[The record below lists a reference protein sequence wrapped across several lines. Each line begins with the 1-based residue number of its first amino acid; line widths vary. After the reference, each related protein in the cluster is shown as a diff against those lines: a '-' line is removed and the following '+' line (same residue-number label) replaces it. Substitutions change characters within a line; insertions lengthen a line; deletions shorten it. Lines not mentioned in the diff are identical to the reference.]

1 MIDSQSPSPA
11 PRVKYQRTPYLLVT
25 QEKSVR
31 KDVYGSIEDNVVR
44 QAQLLRG
51 EQNSD
56 TVIIAMHPIGSPAYL
71 PLFSELARTGLH
83 VIGCANRYSVGD
95 SALQMENVLLDLGA
109 CVRDARERLGYS
121 KVVLAGWSGGGSPMM
136 GYQAEA
142 ENPTITQTAAGEHT
156 LLAETRLP
164 AADAVMLLAAPR
176 SRHRLLTDFLDPS
189 ITNELEP
196 ERNRDSVFDLYDP
209 WNRNQP
215 PYSADYLDDYRAVQR
230 ARSAKI
236 TEFAQDRLE
245 KFRKAGRPDAEHAFV
260 VHGTMADPRWL
271 DPTIEPNGRKPR
283 WSYLG
288 DPAVAN
294 TSPGALMRFTTTRS
308 WLSQWSLDTAQ
319 VDAADAAPRVSKPV
333 LIIFNGRDDAVPT
346 SHPQQVYDAI
356 AHADKELIEIPE
368 ANHYFSGDDQKS
380 QLSTAASLIH
390 DWMNRHKL
398 ALD

>member
-1 MIDSQSPSPA
+1 
-11 PRVKYQRTPYLLVT
+11 
-25 QEKSVR
+25 
-31 KDVYGSIEDNVVR
+31 
-44 QAQLLRG
+44 
-51 EQNSD
+51 
-56 TVIIAMHPIGSPAYL
+56 
-71 PLFSELARTGLH
+71 
-83 VIGCANRYSVGD
+83 
-95 SALQMENVLLDLGA
+95 
-109 CVRDARERLGYS
+109 
-121 KVVLAGWSGGGSPMM
+121 
-136 GYQAEA
+136 
-142 ENPTITQTAAGEHT
+142 
-156 LLAETRLP
+156 
-164 AADAVMLLAAPR
+164 
-176 SRHRLLTDFLDPS
+176 
-189 ITNELEP
+189 
-196 ERNRDSVFDLYDP
+196 
-209 WNRNQP
+209 
-215 PYSADYLDDYRAVQR
+215 
-230 ARSAKI
+230 
-236 TEFAQDRLE
+236 
-245 KFRKAGRPDAEHAFV
+245 
-260 VHGTMADPRWL
+260 MADPRWL